1 MKLTKFNKN
10 SYKCEDSFSVQVRH
24 NPAQIVRF
32 GDMCLLMLLHAYK
45 LALCNGRG
53 DGVEQNE
60 V

>member
-10 SYKCEDSFSVQVRH
+10 SYKCEDTAFLFKFVIILLRL
-24 NPAQIVRF
+24 